1 MSLTPAEL
9 ARVALRRIAE
19 LQIPPTPENYSHHY
33 VQAGGTL
40 AGESSPATAGRST
53 ADAQLMNRVDALL
66 GKAVQTTE
74 TLSTN
79 LDEQAGAFAGSL
91 EAQVVE
97 PELALTVT
105 ALLRVVAQRTKD
117 IQATVNASQAELM
130 VTRRSLSDIQA
141 ELIENRKLLD
151 QDALTG
157 TDNRRA
163 MDAILARE
171 MARSRRDLEPMSV
184 VMVDID
190 HFKAVNDTHGH
201 VAGDAALMHL
211 TRIAKSLLRGNDA
224 FVRYGGEEFLLVLP
238 ETALQGGVA
247 AGRRLQAA
255 LQRNPL
261 VHAGKTIVMTLSGG
275 VATLTAQDTE
285 ATLIERADAAL
296 YRAKNEGRNRVLWGE

>member
-171 MARSRRDLEPMSV
+171 MARSRRDREPMSV